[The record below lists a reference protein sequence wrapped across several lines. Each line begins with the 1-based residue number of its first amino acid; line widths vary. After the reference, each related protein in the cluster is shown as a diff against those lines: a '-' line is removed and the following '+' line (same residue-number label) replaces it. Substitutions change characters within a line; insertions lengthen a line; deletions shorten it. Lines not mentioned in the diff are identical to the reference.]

1 MKSRPQRK
9 QTARE
14 VALEVLLACRHHE
27 GFVQEILNRHL
38 SASSLAGSDRR
49 LTAQM
54 AYGVLRRRATLDA
67 LLQPLLARPLGPG
80 KEAVHEALRL
90 GVLQLALLTHIP
102 AHAAVHETVELVPEG
117 LKPLAN
123 GVLRNVSRLLT
134 DQFTD
139 QPTADALPF
148 AEGRYRRL
156 TKAVLPAPAEHP
168 IEYLAQGFALP
179 RWLVRRWLE
188 RFGWDECLRLGFW
201 FAATP
206 PLWLRVNTLR
216 TDRPTVLTALA
227 AAGIE
232 VAPGEYPQAIRL
244 EGHAQVRELPG
255 FTEGWFAVQDA
266 SAMRVAAALD
276 PRPGDTVLDLC
287 AAPGSKTTHL
297 AELMQNRGRII
308 ACDVDEARLQTLRDL
323 AQRLGATIIETH
335 RLDPRRNEEP
345 PAGPFDAIL
354 VDAPCSNTGV
364 LGRRPE
370 VRWRLRPTD
379 LGELVQLQTKLLQWA
394 AVRLKPGGKLV
405 YSTCSIEPEE
415 NQQVVRNVLQAQP
428 GLTLVHDEEW
438 QKPGQPADGGYWA
451 RNGTIGDLTRGQ
463 GHG

>member
-1 MKSRPQRK
+1 MKSRGRRIQS
-9 QTARE
+9 ARE
-14 VALEVLLACRHHE
+14 VAQEALLACRHHE

-38 SASSLAGSDRR
+38 TASSLAGPDRR
-49 LTAQM
+49 LAAQLV
-54 AYGVLRRRATLDA
+54 YGVLRRQATLDA

-90 GVLQLALLTHIP
+90 GIFQLALMTHIP
-102 AHAAVHETVELVPEG
+102 AHAAVHETVELVAAG

-123 GVLRNVSRLLT
+123 AVLRKVSRLVT

-139 QPTADALPF
+139 LPAADALPLE
-148 AEGRYRRL
+148 EGRYRRL
-156 TKAVLPAPAEHP
+156 TQAVLPAPAEHP
-168 IEYLAQGFALP
+168 VEYLAHGFALP

-188 RFGWDECLRLGFW
+188 RFGWDGCLRLGFW
-201 FAATP
+201 FAGTP
-206 PLWLRVNTLR
+206 PMWLRVNTLR
-216 TDRPTVLTALA
+216 TDRPALLTALA

-232 VAPGEYPQAIRL
+232 AAPGEHPQAIRL
-244 EGHAQVRELPG
+244 AGHAQVRELPG
-255 FTEGWFAVQDA
+255 FSEGWFAVQDA
-266 SAMRVAAALD
+266 SAMRVASALG
-276 PRPGDTVLDLC
+276 PQPGDTVLDLC

-308 ACDVDEARLQTLRDL
+308 ACDVYDGRLQTLREL
-323 AQRLGATIIETH
+323 AQRLGTTIIETQ
-335 RLDPRRNEEP
+335 RLDPRQSEEP

-379 LGELVQLQTKLLQWA
+379 LVELVQLQTQLLQWA
-394 AVRLKPGGKLV
+394 AERLKPGGKLV

-415 NQQVVRNVLQAQP
+415 NQQVVQHVLQAQP
-428 GLTLVHDEEW
+428 RLTLVREEW
-438 QKPGQPADGGYWA
+438 QQPGQAADGGYWA
-451 RNGTIGDLTRGQ
+451 RMARSAI
-463 GHG
+463 